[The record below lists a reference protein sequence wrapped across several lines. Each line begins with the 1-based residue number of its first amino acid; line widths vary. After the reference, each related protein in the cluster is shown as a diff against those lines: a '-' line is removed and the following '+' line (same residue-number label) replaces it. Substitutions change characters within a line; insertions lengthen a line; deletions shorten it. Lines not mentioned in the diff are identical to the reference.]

1 MQTVKTVGAS
11 GQICLG
17 KEHAG
22 RTVVVEE
29 LEDGVWLIKAGRF
42 VPDSEQYLHQP
53 QAKGDLDRSLAYI
66 AAEPPRETDLDA
78 LEQVAKDAIARAGH
92 GE

>member
-1 MQTVKTVGAS
+1 MPNVKTVGAS

-29 LEDGVWLIKAGRF
+29 LEDGVWLVKAGRF
-42 VPDSEQYLHQP
+42 VPDSEQYLHEP
-53 QAKGDLDRSLAYI
+53 GAKSDLDKGLAYI
-66 AAEPPRETDLDA
+66 AAHSPRETDLEE
-78 LEQVAKDAIARAGH
+78 LEEKIRAGR
-92 GE
+92 GK